1 MPVPFVAICP
11 AVKPE
16 GTASSTVNVPLE
28 AVNVTVIS
36 LVPASTSV
44 TESPVTEIAASSST
58 VMSATD
64 TIGASLTGLI
74 VRLTVWVEVS
84 VPSLVDTEKL
94 SLPVKFV
101 FGV

>member
-58 VMSATD
+58 VMPLTEAPIA
-64 TIGASLTGLI
+64 TIGASFMGVTS
-74 VRLTVWVEVS
+74 TVM
-84 VPSLVDTEKL
+84 T
-94 SLPVKFV
+94 
-101 FGV
+101 